1 MISYDLKIS
10 EATHQKTF
18 LLVPAVQQIA
28 GGRAKLIT
36 LANWRFQI
44 SWKEISEEHYYSQ
57 DRSLKSIIDFIY
69 LFSVYY

>member
-36 LANWRFQI
+36 LAN
-44 SWKEISEEHYYSQ
+44 
-57 DRSLKSIIDFIY
+57 FICE
-69 LFSVYY
+69 LANARQQNKKIKK